1 MGIQERDWY
10 QRDQR
15 AKEYKAA
22 GVKYK
27 NSQGWYYRLN
37 GYDFGPCD
45 KDNICRLMREHRLD
59 DSSLVKHGSGEW
71 MQISKLRK
79 EFPKGGYIYKTG
91 KNITNASSKH
101 SGICVSI
108 WGIILAV
115 LAIATSIFESASIE
129 VLVVSVGLSILLPT
143 IIKKEWRKRRSFT
156 ALGLI
161 SAIVLLFLIVY
172 LGVHWY
178 WIIDGIIK

>member
-79 EFPKGGYIYKTG
+79 EFPKGGYVYSQNRTAIVSG
-91 KNITNASSKH
+91 NAKGRFSL
-101 SGICVSI
+101 SI
-108 WGIILAV
+108 AGIILGAASLLLGVTCQWNIVSMIIIVALSV
-115 LAIATSIFESASIE
+115 LTP
-129 VLVVSVGLSILLPT
+129 SILKT
-143 IIKKEWRKRRSFT
+143 EWKRKRSFS
-156 ALGLI
+156 AIGMI
-161 SAIVLLFLIVY
+161 AAIVLVLLSIY
-172 LGVHWY
+172 LVFQLY
-178 WIIDGIIK
+178 WALL

>member
-1 MGIQERDWY
+1 VSIQERDWY

-79 EFPKGGYIYKTG
+79 EFPKGGYIYSSNKAG
-91 KNITNASSKH
+91 KNSSGKKFPL
-101 SGICVSI
+101 SVFGC
-108 WGIILAV
+108 V
-115 LAIATSIFESASIE
+115 LAIVSLIVGVKVHYDVGGIIFGI
-129 VLVVSVGLSILLPT
+129 VLSLLMTT
-143 IIKKEWRKRRSFT
+143 IIKAQWRKKRSFT
-156 ALGLI
+156 AGALI
-161 SAIVLLFLIVY
+161 AAVVLVIYGAY
-172 LGVHWY
+172 LGVL
-178 WIIDGIIK
+178 ISEMI

>member
-15 AKEYKAA
+15 TKEYKAA

-59 DSSLVKHGSGEW
+59 DSSLVKHGAGEW

-79 EFPKGGYIYKTG
+79 EFPKGGYVYSQNRAANVSG
-91 KNITNASSKH
+91 NAKGRFSL
-101 SGICVSI
+101 SI
-108 WGIILAV
+108 AGIILGAASLLLGVTCQWNIVSMIIIVALSV
-115 LAIATSIFESASIE
+115 LTP
-129 VLVVSVGLSILLPT
+129 SILKT
-143 IIKKEWRKRRSFT
+143 EWKRKRSFS
-156 ALGLI
+156 AIGMI
-161 SAIVLLFLIVY
+161 AAIVLVLLAIYLIFQLY
-172 LGVHWY
+172 GALL
-178 WIIDGIIK
+178 